1 MKKIYIFLTFAINYF
16 LYLYLFL
23 RLLKKK
29 ESPTRYKEKLC
40 ISSQYKTHKFLM
52 WFHCSSIGE
61 LKSIFP
67 IIDHYLNLKKNTQI
81 LVTTSTLG
89 SNDVFQKKYN
99 NVANII
105 HQFSPFDTPQIINKF
120 FSKWRPNIIFFT
132 ESEIWPNQIFKAR
145 ESNIPII
152 LLNARLSKKSFNR
165 WKFFKTNM
173 KNIMSCF
180 NLVLCQSEESQNY
193 FNYFKTSNI
202 QFIGN
207 IKLTPSDEYNSKD
220 FSNPILSKKIIFIAL
235 STHNGEEEICLN
247 SHINLKKKYPNL
259 LTIIIPRHINRV
271 LEIRALTEKLKLN
284 FLITDSI
291 SNFKEDTDIVIVNS
305 YGSAQE
311 FLKLSKHVFIGG
323 SLINHGGQNPIE
335 VAYNNSIIFYGPY
348 IYNFTEIYN
357 YLNKENAAFKINSES
372 ELTNQLDEKFNNYKN
387 INIKDKITKMGNE
400 IFLTTI
406 KELDKYT
413 IN

>member
-1 MKKIYIFLTFAINYF
+1 MKKIYIFLTFIINYF

-40 ISSQYKTHKFLM
+40 ISSKYKTDKFLI

-67 IIDHYLNLKKNTQI
+67 IIDHYLKKNTQI
-81 LVTTSTLG
+81 LVTTSTIG

-99 NVANII
+99 NVSNII
-105 HQFSPFDTPQIINKF
+105 HQFAPFDTPQIINKF
-120 FSKWRPNIIFFT
+120 FSKWRPDVIFFT

-145 ESNIPII
+145 DSNIPII

-173 KNIMSCF
+173 KNIINCF
-180 NLVLCQSEESQNY
+180 NLVLCQSEESQSY
-193 FNYFKTSNI
+193 FNYFKTNNI

-207 IKLTPSDEYNSKD
+207 LKLTRSEEYNSKD
-220 FSNPILSKKIIFIAL
+220 FSNPTLSKKIIFIAL
-235 STHNGEEEICLN
+235 STHNGEEEICIN

-271 LEIRALTEKLKLN
+271 FEIRALTEKLKLN
-284 FLITDSI
+284 FLIIDSI
-291 SNFKEDTDIVIVNS
+291 SNFKDDTDIVIVNS

-311 FLKLSKHVFIGG
+311 FLKLSKYVFIGG

-357 YLNKENAAFKINSES
+357 YLNKENAAFKIKSES

-387 INIKDKITKMGNE
+387 TNIKDKITKMGNE

-406 KELDKYT
+406 KELDKYI